1 MLRTQYLQA
10 KSFLLGVLFALAMVE
25 AAPALQGELIQLWD
39 LAIRDQPGQ
48 MTVYNP
54 DRTMRNSALRCAPAI
69 STAMGSTIW

>member
-10 KSFLLGVLFALAMVE
+10 KSFLLGVLFSLAMAE

-54 DRTMRNSALRCAPAI
+54 DRDDAQFGTPVRAGALNGD
-69 STAMGSTIW
+69 GS